1 MIKNYFKTAWRNLS
15 HNKGLSFINIFGLA
29 MGMAFAMLIGMWIQY
44 ETGFDSFHQNGDR
57 IAVIEKNTLFNDQK
71 NTQDATPLPLHDELK
86 NNFPEVKRAT
96 RVDWGD
102 QHSLLSGSNKFNKN
116 GRYVD
121 PDFLEMFTFPLVK
134 GNIKTVLNDPNS
146 IVLTESLSK
155 ALFGTADP
163 MG

>member
-71 NTQDATPLPLHDELK
+71 NTQDATPLPLH
-86 NNFPEVKRAT
+86 
-96 RVDWGD
+96 
-102 QHSLLSGSNKFNKN
+102 
-116 GRYVD
+116 Y
-121 PDFLEMFTFPLVK
+121 
-134 GNIKTVLNDPNS
+134 
-146 IVLTESLSK
+146 
-155 ALFGTADP
+155 
-163 MG
+163 